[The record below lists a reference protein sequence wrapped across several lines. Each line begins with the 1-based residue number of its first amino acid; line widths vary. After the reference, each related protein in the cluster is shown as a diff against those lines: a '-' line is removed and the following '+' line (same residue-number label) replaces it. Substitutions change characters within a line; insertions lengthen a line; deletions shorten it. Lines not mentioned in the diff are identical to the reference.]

1 MKLSTKR
8 KFFNIIIVVFIWIF
22 IFLANKFNFS
32 FLVGLQSTM
41 FEKTISSLMAFFIV
55 LFFYWLAFNIL
66 YALSGCYISELIG
79 YKFEEKFEHKVIDIW
94 IASVFIMLILF
105 TGNLFYSYKKLNQCW
120 IKTVES
126 FSYLANLPSYK
137 IDEFVRNCQI
147 KKDNQNKDFYSTIE
161 KYCPFT
167 DVEKQNATIEDL
179 KHICYKRIQQD
190 NFSIIEK
197 TNNEEIIERVI
208 ESEKKFL
215 REMKDY

>member
-1 MKLSTKR
+1 MKISTKR
-8 KFFNIIIVVFIWIF
+8 KFFNGVVLFLILIT
-22 IFLANKFNFS
+22 IFLVKKFNSS
-32 FLVGLQSTM
+32 FIIGLQSTM

-105 TGNLFYSYKKLNQCW
+105 TGNLFYSYRKLNQCG

-126 FSYLANLPSYK
+126 FIYLANLPSYK

-147 KKDNQNKDFYSTIE
+147 RKDNQNKDFYSTIE

-179 KHICYKRIQQD
+179 KKLCYKRIQQD
-190 NFSIIEK
+190 NFTIIEK
-197 TNNEEIIERVI
+197 TNNEEIIQRVI
-208 ESEKKFL
+208 ETEKRFL